1 MQPRKSF
8 SSPRKWFTPILAD
21 RYGFAQPRS
30 LALWV
35 LQSIKPKPK
44 RSSPRKWFTP
54 ILADR
59 YGLAPLETQK
69 AALSSGLPQSWL
81 TGMVLLNHKAW
92 LYGFYKP

>member
-1 MQPRKSF
+1 MG
-8 SSPRKWFTPILAD
+8 FTNHTALASGL
-21 RYGFAQPRS
+21 Y
-30 LALWV
+30 
-35 LQSIKPKPK
+35 
-44 RSSPRKWFTP
+44 TP

-69 AALSSGLPQSWL
+69 AALASGLPPSWL